1 MSGDEKVN
9 QVVSQMQRDVATRD
23 GERAAIYV
31 ATVRPAMASV
41 RYVHAEHA
49 QQRQDGG
56 KRAGRDNKEQEVGRQ
71 AGEGTRQSLKPTKR
85 TDNEM
90 YCTTIAGECNKAS
103 VTEMVDVHDD
113 NSVAQI
119 QLVRRRARKQAR
131 RAQVKR
137 ARARRRSTEREVDE
151 ELQRVTEEQD
161 GNKSLKLLWKKWRSY
176 SVNGETSSQRT
187 RWEP

>member
-56 KRAGRDNKEQEVGRQ
+56 KRAGRDNKEQEDGRQ
-71 AGEGTRQSLKPTKR
+71 AGEGTHQRQSLKPTKR
-85 TDNEM
+85 CRCWPNRT
-90 YCTTIAGECNKAS
+90 Y
-103 VTEMVDVHDD
+103 
-113 NSVAQI
+113 
-119 QLVRRRARKQAR
+119 
-131 RAQVKR
+131 QVLMR
-137 ARARRRSTEREVDE
+137 WTERIT
-151 ELQRVTEEQD
+151 R
-161 GNKSLKLLWKKWRSY
+161 
-176 SVNGETSSQRT
+176 RT
-187 RWEP
+187 VRQ

>member
-56 KRAGRDNKEQEVGRQ
+56 KRAGRDNKEQENVSSTD
-71 AGEGTRQSLKPTKR
+71 ALDR

>member
-1 MSGDEKVN
+1 
-9 QVVSQMQRDVATRD
+9 
-23 GERAAIYV
+23 
-31 ATVRPAMASV
+31 
-41 RYVHAEHA
+41 
-49 QQRQDGG
+49 
-56 KRAGRDNKEQEVGRQ
+56 
-71 AGEGTRQSLKPTKR
+71 
-85 TDNEM
+85 
-90 YCTTIAGECNKAS
+90 
-103 VTEMVDVHDD
+103 MVDVHDD

>member
-56 KRAGRDNKEQEVGRQ
+56 KRAGRDNKEQEDGRQ
-71 AGEGTRQSLKPTKR
+71 AGEGTHQRQSLKPTKSW
-85 TDNEM
+85 
-90 YCTTIAGECNKAS
+90 GGVCNKVS
-103 VTEMVDVHDD
+103 FTEMMDVHDD

-119 QLVRRRARKQAR
+119 QLVRRRARKLAKR
-131 RAQVKR
+131 ERVKR

-151 ELQRVTEEQD
+151 ELQRVAEEQD
-161 GNKSLKLLWKKWRSY
+161 GNKSLKLLWKKWRSD
-176 SVNGETSSQRT
+176 SVNGETSSQLT

>member
-56 KRAGRDNKEQEVGRQ
+56 KRAGRDNKEQEDGRQ
-71 AGEGTRQSLKPTKR
+71 AGEGTHQRQSLKPTKR
-85 TDNEM
+85 TDNETH
-90 YCTTIAGECNKAS
+90 CTTIAGGVC
-103 VTEMVDVHDD
+103 V
-113 NSVAQI
+113 Q
-119 QLVRRRARKQAR
+119 
-131 RAQVKR
+131 
-137 ARARRRSTEREVDE
+137 
-151 ELQRVTEEQD
+151 
-161 GNKSLKLLWKKWRSY
+161 
-176 SVNGETSSQRT
+176 
-187 RWEP
+187 